1 MAVEEGGD
9 KAIVAVGGL
18 YSPPHPREHQWQAWV
33 DAHVPGACVLNLYG
47 PCFHETFYILHTLAG
62 LPPPPLVVLS
72 GHAASLTPYL
82 SNTPRPSPRTN
93 RTRRRRDRR
102 KVRVLFPRPPPRG
115 ACKGSDKTP
124 LGAPPHPTPT

>member
-62 LPPPPLVVLS
+62 LPPPPPRRTKWTRRVPHPVLI
-72 GHAASLTPYL
+72 GHAASLTPY
-82 SNTPRPSPRTN
+82 
-93 RTRRRRDRR
+93 
-102 KVRVLFPRPPPRG
+102 
-115 ACKGSDKTP
+115 
-124 LGAPPHPTPT
+124 